1 MKRILVWDL
10 SVRLLHW
17 ALAGSVG
24 AAMAIGFLA
33 DDDSPL
39 FRLHML
45 FGVVAVF
52 IVVLRLVWGL
62 VGDRHARLVNF
73 PLHPREVLGYA
84 KDVIFKKTRRYAGNN
99 PGSALAAVLMFL
111 LVPALM
117 ISGGAFGRGEAEE
130 LHESLAWALLAVVVL
145 HLSGLAWHTIRHREN
160 IATAMITGTK
170 PGDPADALPSARP
183 LPALVLLLAGGAWI
197 SALFANNT
205 PGNAN
210 LRLPLTST
218 SIRLGESGNE
228 DHGKTKHTRREHREE
243 HDDDD

>member
-1 MKRILVWDL
+1 
-10 SVRLLHW
+10 
-17 ALAGSVG
+17 
-24 AAMAIGFLA
+24 MAFGFLA

-39 FRLHML
+39 FQLHML

-73 PLHPREVLGYA
+73 PLHPRELLGYA
-84 KDVIFKKTRRYAGNN
+84 KDAILKKTRRYAGNN

-111 LVPALM
+111 LIPALM
-117 ISGGAFGRGEAEE
+117 ISGGAFSRGEAED
-130 LHESLAWALLAVVVL
+130 LHGALAWGLLAVMVL

-160 IATAMITGTK
+160 IAAAMITGTK
-170 PGDPADALPSARP
+170 HGDPADALRSARP

-197 SALFANNT
+197 SALFTNHA
-205 PGNAN
+205 PGGAAV
-210 LRLPLTST
+210 RLPLTGT
-218 SIRLGESGNE
+218 PIRLGEGGDE
-228 DHGKTKHTRREHREE
+228 DGGKTKHARREHREE